1 MRKQNHFRRFA
12 AALLTIIM
20 ISTLCSPA
28 LAARDDADKG
38 IDLKIAVMS
47 DTHYLSPNMIKDT
60 SDYTD
65 ALNSDRKLFTE
76 SSEINLKLL
85 DAVREDK
92 PDILLVSGDLT
103 KDGELEGHK
112 EFSARLQQVQKDVP
126 GMKVYVINGNH
137 DIRNENA
144 KNFNTPDGKAVPATR
159 TQPEDFA
166 SVYDFVY
173 SDSSIVARYTPP
185 QGKESGQLSYV
196 AEPCKGVT
204 LIALDT
210 CCYSADNTSDNDNE
224 HETRGEMSPELV
236 AWATEQI
243 KAAKAKGNHVIG
255 LSHHGFVPH
264 FSMEPDILKM
274 YLVKDYGTIA
284 AQLADAG
291 LEMIFTGH
299 MHANDIAVMTT
310 KSGNTLYDVE
320 TGSNLTYPSPMRFVQ
335 LREVSGSL
343 VAAVNTLNHIGPVSY
358 YNAVSGKYETI
369 ADVTEYGR
377 EHGFTVDMLNTV
389 AGSFVGSFLNKFVPV
404 ENSVSTWIN
413 GRIIANLQSIITE
426 GVNIPVTDTKTLLD
440 AVNYIYQS
448 HLGGEDDGD
457 YPDWVQAGLN
467 KIKSGEILDQLL
479 SIIQKHAFGDAASS
493 IKFDNIFT
501 NAVKAKINDYIYKI
515 ADSMGNDTNFTDD
528 NDALI
533 VLDGKLDIRPVIITT
548 GTVPVSAPAIVENGV
563 CTVFPTSNMM
573 RTIGAS
579 GKTVIVDASV
589 TGADTVNVWERGVS
603 ALSAASS
610 VRFTTAN
617 GSAEFESSVL
627 TSGGDVSVS
636 VGTAQPNAVQKRAL
650 GEKLDSAQLFLV
662 SAAAG
667 GRSINAQCSLGV
679 PVKTDGCVAAAIA
692 DDGTIKATGSSVSG
706 NWLTC
711 STETGIMTAVTGF
724 PFTDVPTNAW
734 YFGDAYY
741 AYNNALFA
749 GTSANTF
756 SPNVTMTR
764 GMLVTVL
771 WRMEGSPKAA
781 APTFSDTRGIW
792 CSSAVGWAAANGIVN
807 GFDKDTF
814 APNTT
819 VTREQMAAILYR
831 YAAFKGIDVSAAA
844 DLGNFADFE
853 SVSVY
858 ARTAMAW
865 AAAEGIINGSA
876 DGRLMP
882 KAGATRAQVAA
893 ILHRYIENCI
903 F

>member
-1 MRKQNHFRRFA
+1 MKKQGHFRRIA
-12 AALLTIIM
+12 AALLTIII

-28 LAARDDADKG
+28 LAVQNITDEG

-47 DTHYLSPNMIKDT
+47 DTHYLSPSMIKDT
-60 SDYTD
+60 ADYTT
-65 ALNSDRKLFTE
+65 ALNSDRKMLTE
-76 SSEINLKLL
+76 SSGINLKLL

-92 PDILLVSGDLT
+92 PDVLLVSGDLT
-103 KDGELEGHK
+103 KDGELEGHR
-112 EFSARLQQVQKDVP
+112 EFSARLQQLQKDIP

-137 DIRNENA
+137 DVRNANA

-159 TQPEDFA
+159 TEPQDFVDA
-166 SVYDFVY
+166 YSFVY

-196 AEPCKGVT
+196 AEPCEGVT
-204 LIALDT
+204 LIVLDT
-210 CCYSADNTSDNDNE
+210 CCYSADNTSDKENE

-255 LSHHGFVPH
+255 MAHHGFIPH

-274 YLVKDYGTIA
+274 YLVKDYDTIA

-299 MHANDIAVMTT
+299 MHANDIAALTT
-310 KSGNTLYDVE
+310 KNGNTLYDVE

-343 VAAVNTLNHIGPVSY
+343 VAAVNSLTHVGPVSY
-358 YNAVSGKYETI
+358 YNAVSGRNETI

-377 EHGFTVDMLNTV
+377 EHGFTADMLNTV
-389 AGSFVGSFLNKFVPV
+389 VGSYVGSFLSKFVPV

-413 GRIIANLQSIITE
+413 GRIIANLQGIITD
-426 GVNIPVTDTKTLLD
+426 GVNIPVADGRTLLD

-448 HLGGEDDGD
+448 HLAGEDDGN
-457 YPDWVQAGLN
+457 YPDWVQAGLD

-479 SIIQKHAFGDAASS
+479 DIVKKHAFGDAASS
-493 IKFDNIFT
+493 VKFDNIFT
-501 NAVKAKINDYIYKI
+501 KAVKAGINDYIYKI

-533 VLDGKLDIRPVIITT
+533 VLSGKPNTMKVTLSCGDAA
-548 GTVPVSAPAIVENGV
+548 VSAPAVVENGV
-563 CTVFPTSNMM
+563 CTVFPTSIMM
-573 RTIGAS
+573 RELGAS
-579 GKTVIVDASV
+579 GKTVTVDVSG
-589 TGADTVNVWERGVS
+589 TGAGTVKVWERGVS
-603 ALSAASS
+603 ALAAADDISFRFSGGS
-610 VRFTTAN
+610 V
-617 GSAEFESSVL
+617 GFESSAL
-627 TSGGDVSVS
+627 AKTGDISVS
-636 VGTAQPNAVQKRAL
+636 LGSAQLNAAQKRAL
-650 GEKLDSAQLFLV
+650 GEKLSSAQTFSV
-662 SAAAG
+662 SLTAG
-667 GRSINAQCSLGV
+667 GEDKTVPCTLSV
-679 PVKTDGCVAAAIA
+679 PVKGGSLAAASIFA
-692 DDGTIKATGSSVSG
+692 DGTIKATGSSVSG
-706 NWLTC
+706 GTLVC
-711 STETGIMTAVTGF
+711 GSSTGAVTAISEF
-724 PFTDVPTNAW
+724 PFTDVSTNAW
-734 YFGDAYY
+734 YFGDVFY

-749 GTSANTF
+749 GTSTSTF

-771 WRMEGSPKAA
+771 WRMEGSPKAVSPDFA
-781 APTFSDTRGIW
+781 DTRGIW
-792 CSSAVGWAAANGIVN
+792 CSDAVGWAAANGIVN
-807 GFDKDTF
+807 GFSKDTF
-814 APNTT
+814 APNAA

-844 DLGNFADFE
+844 DLGNFSDFE
-853 SVSVY
+853 AVSVY
-858 ARTAMAW
+858 ARSAMAW
-865 AAAEGIINGSA
+865 ATAEGIINGTT

-882 KAGATRAQVAA
+882 GSGAQRAQVAA